1 MTPRPFTAEDAESVA
16 ALVRA
21 LNAEEGYDPARSPD
35 AATLCDAFLGAR
47 AIGRLLVLGA
57 PPVGYL
63 TLHPCFATTHGSR
76 GAFMGDLYVARAHRR
91 QGLARAL
98 VAAAAAT
105 VRAEGGRF
113 LEWTALP
120 GNAGGAAF
128 YAAIGAEGET
138 LQVHSLDGAAF
149 ATLADTA

>member
-1 MTPRPFTAEDAESVA
+1 MTIRPFAAADAEAVA

-35 AATLCDAFLGAR
+35 AARLRDAFLGER
-47 AIGRLLVLGA
+47 AVGRLLVLGE
-57 PPVGYL
+57 PPIAYL

-76 GAFMGDLYVARAHRR
+76 GAFMGDLYVAPAHRR

-98 VAAAAAT
+98 VAAAAAA
-105 VRAEGGRF
+105 VLAEGGSY

-120 GNAGGAAF
+120 GNAGGRGF
-128 YAAIGAEGET
+128 YDAIGAEGET
-138 LQVHSLDGAAF
+138 LQVYSLDGAAF
-149 ATLADTA
+149 ATLADAA